1 MSEYNNT
8 KLLGE
13 KQGLF
18 EVAER
23 MKECPTIYNIEAR
36 ERTLV

>member
-13 KQGLF
+13 KQGKN
-18 EVAER
+18 EVCESVESAG
-23 MKECPTIYNIEAR
+23 IGYNIKSKDE
-36 ERTLV
+36 